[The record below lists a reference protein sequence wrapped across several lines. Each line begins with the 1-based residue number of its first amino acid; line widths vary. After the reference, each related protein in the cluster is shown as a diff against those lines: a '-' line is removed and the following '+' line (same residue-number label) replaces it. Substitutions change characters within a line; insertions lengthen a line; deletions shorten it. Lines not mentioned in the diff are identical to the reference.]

1 MKLFNWMREGNIYG
15 CSAGDYAGSM
25 LIYIDKDETNYN
37 FLMVPTMVNMSVPK
51 EKFDFVVKNS
61 IIEYI
66 ERVPKYVR
74 KTSKAKF
81 TENRNLCRIQGQ
93 DSEEL

>member
-1 MKLFNWMREGNIYG
+1 MNIFNWMREGNIYG
-15 CSAGDYAGSM
+15 CTTGDYVGSM
-25 LIYIDKDETNYN
+25 LIYIEKDAKNYY
-37 FLMVPTMVNMSVPK
+37 FLKVPDMVNMSVPK
-51 EKFDFVVKNS
+51 EKFDFGVKNS

-93 DSEEL
+93 DPEEL

>member
-15 CSAGDYAGSM
+15 CNTGDYVGSM
-25 LIYIDKDETNYN
+25 LLYIESNKSSYG
-37 FLMVPTMVNMSVPK
+37 FLKIPTMENLWVPK
-51 EKFDFVVKNS
+51 EKFDFGVEHC

-81 TENRNLCRIQGQ
+81 TENKRTQ
-93 DSEEL
+93 EL

>member
-1 MKLFNWMREGNIYG
+1 MREGNIYG
-15 CSAGDYAGSM
+15 CSAGDYVGSM
-25 LIYIDKDETNYN
+25 LLFIESDKSSYG
-37 FLMVPTMVNMSVPK
+37 FLKIPSMENLWVPK
-51 EKFDFVVKNS
+51 DKFDFGVEQC

-81 TENRNLCRIQGQ
+81 NENRNIRKIQG
-93 DSEEL
+93 